1 MSKVVFLLV
10 RGLHLLDLAG
20 PAQAFGIAADLGCD
34 YELAYVGEQEDIP
47 SAQGVIMKAATDW
60 PALTRHDLVIVPGW
74 RAAPVIAGTGPL
86 TGQTLRR
93 LRAHHA
99 SGGTVVSVC
108 AGADALGRAGLLN
121 GRRCTTH
128 HDIQDELARRYPKA
142 TVVRDVLYV
151 IDGRIATSAGIASGI
166 DLALHLIA
174 VRDGP
179 ATAAKVAREMVV
191 YARRNGDERQA
202 SAMLRH
208 RNHLNDTAHRAQDH
222 IEARFAGPLPLT
234 DLATECGV
242 SERTLTRRFAEA
254 TGITPLRYQQVLRL
268 ERAEHL
274 IGHGATVEAAARAVG
289 FQDARML
296 RRLRTRAPG

>member
-1 MSKVVFLLV
+1 M
-10 RGLHLLDLAG
+10 R
-20 PAQAFGIAADLGCD
+20 
-34 YELAYVGEQEDIP
+34 
-47 SAQGVIMKAATDW
+47 AATTW
-60 PALTRHDLVIVPGW
+60 PALGVDDLIIVPGW
-74 RAAPVIAGTGPL
+74 RANPQIAGTGPL
-86 TGQTLRR
+86 AGTALAA
-93 LRAHHA
+93 LAAHHD
-99 SGGTVVSVC
+99 SGGLVASVC
-108 AGADALGRAGLLN
+108 AGADALGRAGLLD

-142 TVVRDVLYV
+142 TVIRDVLYV
-151 IDGRIATSAGIASGI
+151 IEGRVATSAGIASGI

-179 ATAAKVAREMVV
+179 ATAARIAREMVV
-191 YARRNGDERQA
+191 YARRNGDEQQA

-208 RNHLNDTAHRAQDH
+208 RNHLSDTAHRAQDH
-222 IEARFAGPLPLT
+222 IEARFADPLPLT
-234 DLATECGV
+234 GIAGMCGV

-254 TGITPLRYQQVLRL
+254 TGLTPLRYQQLLRL

-296 RRLRTRAPG
+296 RRLRAREPG